1 MLAKHLGDKELVPR
15 TYKELSQLIN
25 GGGGAFFKLAKDFNR
40 HVTKGDTQIAK
51 IT

>member
-25 GGGGAFFKLAKDFNR
+25 GGGGLFLNWQKIS
-40 HVTKGDTQIAK
+40 TDTSLKEIHR
-51 IT
+51 